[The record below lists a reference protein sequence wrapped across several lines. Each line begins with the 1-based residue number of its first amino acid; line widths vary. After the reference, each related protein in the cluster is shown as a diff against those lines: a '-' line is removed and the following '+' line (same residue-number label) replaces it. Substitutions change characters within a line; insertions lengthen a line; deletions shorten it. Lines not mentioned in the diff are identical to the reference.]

1 MKLSRRFAYR
11 CASRHRLAR
20 WGYDRPTKP
29 EFHFCALHCAWLRC
43 VSGTEGAYANG
54 LAHVT
59 GASGTGQES
68 IGDAQAT
75 RTKRAIQRVG
85 LASLIVLGV
94 FDLLGSSDEVLN
106 CLKSAFVTDQ
116 GDKKFPRHSKKSV
129 QNRDIFL
136 WRFTVMH
143 PF

>member
-1 MKLSRRFAYR
+1 MAICELICWGILLGDLECKTDRHHDFVALQNLSVVCPFYF
-11 CASRHRLAR
+11 L
-20 WGYDRPTKP
+20 P
-29 EFHFCALHCAWLRC
+29 
-43 VSGTEGAYANG
+43 
-54 LAHVT
+54 
-59 GASGTGQES
+59 
-68 IGDAQAT
+68 
-75 RTKRAIQRVG
+75 
-85 LASLIVLGV
+85 LIVLGV

-116 GDKKFPRHSKKSV
+116 ADKKFPRHSKKSV